1 MSDFTPAH
9 AAARSGFSLDTLR
22 YYERE
27 GILEPIARTAG
38 GRRTYSEGDLA
49 WLELVRCLRDTGM
62 PVAELK
68 RYAELCQDEATIPER
83 IAMLEQHDAK
93 VRQQIAELDAQR
105 ERIAHKLDYYRTLPG
120 QQAAP
125 RSATQLANA

>member
-1 MSDFTPAH
+1 MSDFTPAQ

-68 RYAELCQDEATIPER
+68 RYAELCQDDATIPDR
-83 IAMLEQHDAK
+83 IVMLEQHDAK
-93 VRQQIAELDAQR
+93 VREQIAELDAQR
-105 ERIAHKLDYYRTLPG
+105 ERIAHKLDYYRTLPAAAAAG
-120 QQAAP
+120 QRVDA
-125 RSATQLANA
+125 

>member
-1 MSDFTPAH
+1 MSDFTPAQ

-68 RYAELCQDEATIPER
+68 RYAELCQDDTTVPER
-83 IAMLEQHDAK
+83 IDMLQQHDAK
-93 VRQQIAELDAQR
+93 VREQIAELDAQR
-105 ERIAHKLDYYRTLPG
+105 ERIAHKLDYYRSLPVESSELQG
-120 QQAAP
+120 AP
-125 RSATQLANA
+125 A